1 MRCCILCNFAFISQV
16 IRNANL
22 AFSSSGKCLTMEAL
36 QSAVVESLSIAA
48 NPATAG
54 IRGDATLQ
62 YCAGKG
68 DWKFKKDWLS
78 EKKDYSHSCF
88 CRRCNCGPGP
98 AEHWLVFL
106 HLSFDKPEMVSDMLH
121 ANVPEDLPILGKKSH
136 TLCFDYR
143 LT

>member
-1 MRCCILCNFAFISQV
+1 
-16 IRNANL
+16 
-22 AFSSSGKCLTMEAL
+22 MEAL

-68 DWKFKKDWLS
+68 DWKFMKDWLS

-98 AEHWLVFL
+98 AEHWLDFL